1 VTYILRASGPIK
13 ANMKSFSVKI
23 IIRIA
28 LLLLTM
34 SGLAF
39 IFGRVE
45 LFFNHIILG
54 ILLVLQVYEL
64 LRYVQRTNRELAK
77 LLLSIKNNDF
87 TTSFNSMKQDRQFR
101 ELHDAFRE
109 IIEAYKDVKIEKEA
123 QYEYLRLIVRH
134 IKVGIISI
142 KGEDEIALINQPAL
156 DILQTAT
163 YHYWHNL
170 KNSHPR
176 FVEQIAQMRENESRL
191 LDIPVKGEVKRL
203 SVHVSSAVLLRQPY
217 RIITFQDIA
226 QELNQSEIE
235 AWHKLIRILTH
246 EIMNSVTPIS
256 SLSETM
262 LLMLQSAEARLK
274 KPEEVDGELL
284 EDLAYSLRTIQK
296 RSDGLLGFVEDYRKL
311 TKIPQPQPERVSV
324 RELFDDI
331 RRLMRAELKKQGIQL
346 QQEVEPAELQVWA
359 DRRLLEQIL
368 INLLTN
374 SQQALQRVELP
385 QIRLSGKE
393 AGGNILLE
401 VADNGPGIPEDKL
414 DKIFV
419 PFFSTKEKGSGIG
432 LSLSRNIMNLHGG
445 SIKVSA
451 PAGGPTVFS
460 LYFPKSAVTVN
471 EAAQTT

>member
-1 VTYILRASGPIK
+1 
-13 ANMKSFSVKI
+13 MKSFSVHI
-23 IIRIA
+23 ITRVA

-39 IFGRVE
+39 IFGRME

-54 ILLVLQVYEL
+54 MLLILQVYEL
-64 LRYVQRTNRELAK
+64 IRYVQRTNRELAK

-87 TTSFNSMKQDRQFR
+87 TVSFNSMKEDRQFR
-101 ELHDAFRE
+101 ELHHAFQQ
-109 IIEAYKDVKIEKEA
+109 IIEAYKEVKIEKEA

-142 KGEDEIALINQPAL
+142 KGEDDIALINQPAM
-156 DILQTAT
+156 DILQTGT

-176 FVEQIAQMRENESRL
+176 FVEQIARMREQESRL
-191 LDIPVKGEVKRL
+191 IEIPVKGEVKRL
-203 SVHVSSAVLLRQPY
+203 SVHVISAVLLQQPY

-226 QELNQSEIE
+226 QELSQSEID

-246 EIMNSVTPIS
+246 EIMNSVTPVS

-262 LLMLQSAEARLK
+262 LMMLQSAEGTLRN
-274 KPEEVDGELL
+274 PDEVDSELL
-284 EDLAYSLRTIQK
+284 EDLTYSLRTIQK
-296 RSDGLLGFVEDYRKL
+296 RSDGLLHFVEDYRKL
-311 TKIPQPQPERVSV
+311 TKIPQPQPETIPVQ
-324 RELFDDI
+324 ELFADI
-331 RRLMRAELKKQGIQL
+331 HRLMRAELQKQDI
-346 QQEVEPAELQVWA
+346 EVSTEVLPAGLKVWA
-359 DRRLLEQIL
+359 DRRLLEQTL

-374 SQQALQRVELP
+374 SRQALQGTE
-385 QIRLSGKE
+385 QAHIRLTGKE
-393 AGGNILLE
+393 TDGQTILE
-401 VADNGPGIPEDKL
+401 VADSGPGIPEDKL

-451 PAGGPTVFS
+451 PPGSPTIFS
-460 LYFPKSAVTVN
+460 LYFPKNTALP
-471 EAAQTT
+471 AQTT

>member
-1 VTYILRASGPIK
+1 
-13 ANMKSFSVKI
+13 MKSFSI
-23 IIRIA
+23 NISIRVA
-28 LLLLTM
+28 LLLLSM
-34 SGLAF
+34 SGLAY
-39 IFGRVE
+39 IFGRME

-54 ILLVLQVYEL
+54 VLVIIQVTEL
-64 LRYVQRTNRELAK
+64 IRYVQRTNRELAK

-87 TTSFNSMKQDRQFR
+87 TVSFNSMRKDRQFR

-134 IKVGIISI
+134 INVGIISI

-170 KNSHPR
+170 QNSHPR
-176 FVEQIAQMRENESRL
+176 FVEQVEQMQNNESRL
-191 LDIPVKGEVKRL
+191 IEISIRGEVKQL
-203 SVHVSSAVLLRQPY
+203 SVHVSPAVLLQQPY

-226 QELNQSEIE
+226 QELSQGEID

-246 EIMNSVTPIS
+246 EIMNSVTPVS

-262 LLMLQSAEARLK
+262 LLMLQSEGGQLK
-274 KPEEVDGELL
+274 KPEEVDYELL
-284 EDLAYSLRTIQK
+284 EDLSFSLQTIQK
-296 RSDGLLGFVEDYRKL
+296 RSDGLLGFVEHYRRL
-311 TKIPQPQPERVSV
+311 TKIPQPQPEEIFVK
-324 RELFDDI
+324 ELFDDI
-331 RRLMRAELKKQGIQL
+331 RRLMRAELQKQSVQL
-346 QQEVEPAELQVWA
+346 STEVQPSLLQVWA

-374 SQQALQRVELP
+374 SQQALKGADKPEIKLMAKETE
-385 QIRLSGKE
+385 GK
-393 AGGNILLE
+393 ILLQ
-401 VADNGPGIPEDKL
+401 VSDNGGGIPEDKL

-419 PFFSTKEKGSGIG
+419 PFFSTKEQGSGIG

-445 SIKVSA
+445 SIKVNA
-451 PAGGPTVFS
+451 PLGGPTTFS
-460 LYFPKSAVTVN
+460 LSFPKVITANNLNT
-471 EAAQTT
+471 QIT

>member
-1 VTYILRASGPIK
+1 
-13 ANMKSFSVKI
+13 MKSFSVHI
-23 IIRIA
+23 ITRVA

-39 IFGRVE
+39 IFGRME

-54 ILLVLQVYEL
+54 MLLILQVYEL
-64 LRYVQRTNRELAK
+64 IRYVQRTNRELAK

-87 TTSFNSMKQDRQFR
+87 TVSFNSMKEDRQFR
-101 ELHDAFRE
+101 ELHHAFQQ
-109 IIEAYKDVKIEKEA
+109 IIEAYKEVKIEKEA

-142 KGEDEIALINQPAL
+142 KGEDDIALINQPAM
-156 DILQTAT
+156 DILQTGT

-176 FVEQIAQMRENESRL
+176 FVEQIARMREQESRL
-191 LDIPVKGEVKRL
+191 IEIPVKGEVKRL
-203 SVHVSSAVLLRQPY
+203 SVHVTSAVLLQQPY

-226 QELNQSEIE
+226 QELSQSEID

-246 EIMNSVTPIS
+246 EIMNSVTPVS

-262 LLMLQSAEARLK
+262 LMMLQSAEGTLRN
-274 KPEEVDGELL
+274 PDEVDSELL

-296 RSDGLLGFVEDYRKL
+296 RSDGLLHFVEDYRKL
-311 TKIPQPQPERVSV
+311 TKIPQPQPETIPVQ
-324 RELFDDI
+324 ELFADI
-331 RRLMRAELKKQGIQL
+331 HRLMRAELQKQDI
-346 QQEVEPAELQVWA
+346 EVSTEVLPAGLKVWA
-359 DRRLLEQIL
+359 DRRLLEQTL

-374 SQQALQRVELP
+374 SRQALQGTE
-385 QIRLSGKE
+385 QAHIRLTGKE
-393 AGGNILLE
+393 TDGQTILE
-401 VADNGPGIPEDKL
+401 VADSGPGIPEDKL

-451 PAGGPTVFS
+451 PPGSPTIFS
-460 LYFPKSAVTVN
+460 LYFPKNTALP
-471 EAAQTT
+471 AQTT

>member
-1 VTYILRASGPIK
+1 
-13 ANMKSFSVKI
+13 MKSFSVNI
-23 IIRIA
+23 IIRVA

-34 SGLAF
+34 SGLAY
-39 IFGRVE
+39 IFGRME

-54 ILLVLQVYEL
+54 ILLILQVYEL
-64 LRYVQRTNRELAK
+64 IRYVQRTNRELAK

-87 TTSFNSMKQDRQFR
+87 TTSFNSLKQDRQFR

-109 IIEAYKDVKIEKEA
+109 IIEAYKNVKIEKEA

-156 DILQTAT
+156 DILQTGT

-170 KNSHPR
+170 KNSLPR
-176 FVEQIAQMRENESRL
+176 FVEQVSQLRENESRL
-191 LDIPVKGEVKRL
+191 LDIPVNGEVKRL
-203 SVHVSSAVLLRQPY
+203 SVHLSSAVLLRQPY

-226 QELNQSEIE
+226 QELNQSEID

-246 EIMNSVTPIS
+246 EIMNSVTPVS

-262 LLMLQSAEARLK
+262 LLMLQSAEGRLK
-274 KPEEVDGELL
+274 KPEEVDSELL

-296 RSDGLLGFVEDYRKL
+296 RSEGLLGFVEDYRKL
-311 TKIPQPQPERVSV
+311 TKIPQPQPEMISV
-324 RELFDDI
+324 QELFEDI
-331 RRLMRAELKKQGIQL
+331 RQLMRAELQKQGIQL
-346 QQEVEPAELQVWA
+346 SAEVKPHNLHLWA

-374 SQQALQRVELP
+374 SRQALQEVAKA
-385 QIRLSGKE
+385 QIWLIGKE
-393 AGGNILLE
+393 LDGQVLLE
-401 VADNGPGIPEDKL
+401 VADNGAGIPEDKL

-419 PFFSTKEKGSGIG
+419 PFFSTKENGSGIG
-432 LSLSRNIMNLHGG
+432 LSLSRNIMSLHGG
-445 SIKVSA
+445 NIKVSA
-451 PAGGPTVFS
+451 PSAGLTVFS
-460 LYFPKSAVTVN
+460 LSFPKHTVG
-471 EAAQTT
+471 EPLPTQITS

>member
-1 VTYILRASGPIK
+1 
-13 ANMKSFSVKI
+13 MKSFSIQIV
-23 IIRIA
+23 IRVA

-34 SGLAF
+34 SGLAY
-39 IFGRVE
+39 IFGRME

-54 ILLVLQVYEL
+54 TLLVFQVYEL
-64 LRYVQRTNRELAK
+64 IRYVQRTNRELAK

-87 TTSFNSMKQDRQFR
+87 TTSFNSLQQDRQFR
-101 ELHDAFRE
+101 ELHHAFRE
-109 IIEAYKDVKIEKEA
+109 IIEAYKNVKIEKEA

-156 DILQTAT
+156 DMLQTGT

-176 FVEQIAQMRENESRL
+176 FVEQVAGMQENESRL
-191 LDIPVKGEVKRL
+191 IDISVRGEVKRL
-203 SVHVSSAVLLRQPY
+203 SVHVSSVVLLRQPY

-226 QELNQSEIE
+226 QELSQSEID

-246 EIMNSVTPIS
+246 EIMNSVTPVS

-262 LLMLQSAEARLK
+262 LLMLQSTERRLK
-274 KPEEVDGELL
+274 KPEEIDSELL
-284 EDLAYSLRTIQK
+284 EDLAYSLKTIQK
-296 RSDGLLGFVEDYRKL
+296 RSDSLLHFVEDYRKL
-311 TKIPQPQPERVSV
+311 TKIPQPQPEMISV
-324 RELFDDI
+324 QELFADI
-331 RRLMRAELKKQGIQL
+331 HRLMRAELQKQGIQL
-346 QQEVEPAELQVWA
+346 NTEVKPPSLQVWA

-374 SQQALQRVELP
+374 SRQALQ
-385 QIRLSGKE
+385 QKE
-393 AGGNILLE
+393 QAYIWLAAQERDGQQVLE

-432 LSLSRNIMNLHGG
+432 LSLSRNIMSLHGG
-445 SIKVSA
+445 SIKVNA
-451 PAGGPTVFS
+451 PAGGPTVFLLS
-460 LYFPKSAVTVN
+460 FPKHRVGEPLSDQITS
-471 EAAQTT
+471 